1 MSASSPASSHLSPSA
16 RARQIDRYFL
26 AAVLVNSGLLI
37 VLERVF
43 TPSGRFWLAALAATI
58 IASVLYRWARDA
70 RWARALSTVMVV
82 ALVMCQMHAGEGRAE
97 VVLSALMNLMVLP
110 QSGQWRLVLASGL
123 ALCAGVAVGWG
134 LTAPDSMRWALAAAL
149 LAQTV
154 YLSWMTRRQQRL
166 DNERFEVDFLI
177 RAMGMDGPIRL
188 NLDVLRADSGVG
200 QRLKLVQQR
209 MADVLREMGASID
222 GVRTAS
228 DDLREGSE
236 ELRQRTDSTATGLR
250 DAAMC
255 LEQINVIVQTSAEA
269 SQEARSL
276 SAQAT
281 ALANRGGEQV
291 RAVVDTMHGINQS
304 ARKVTDIIGVIDG
317 IAFQTNILALN
328 AAVEAARAG
337 EQGRGFAVVA
347 AEVRQLALRS
357 SEAAREIKSL
367 IDTSVHT
374 IEGGVQLVEQT
385 GSTME
390 EIVAS
395 VRRVGEVFEQMSAD
409 SHEHAGGIG
418 VVTQSVK
425 ELDEVTQQNILV
437 AGRSAEIAMELMAH
451 AERMSEVLA
460 GFRLQATA
468 PVTVEVASRRAPP
481 VVMAVSAPPSVNK
494 VPAMPAQARA
504 TTAAPSPAPQSAGVE
519 FF

>member
-26 AAVLVNSGLLI
+26 ASVLVNSGLLI

-70 RWARALSTVMVV
+70 RWARALSTLMVV
-82 ALVMCQMHAGEGRAE
+82 ALVMCQMHAGEGCAE
-97 VVLSALMNLMVLP
+97 VALSALMNLMVLP

-149 LAQTV
+149 LAQTA
-154 YLSWMTRRQQRL
+154 YLSWMTHRQQRL

-347 AEVRQLALRS
+347 SEVRALSQRTTAAAKDISTLIARS
-357 SEAAREIKSL
+357 AERVTA
-367 IDTSVHT
+367 
-374 IEGGVQLVEQT
+374 GVQQAGAT
-385 GSTME
+385 GSTMDSIEATIHRVTALVQDIAQASQAQSTGVLQMGGALSDIDNSTQHNAALVE
-390 EIVAS
+390 EMAAAAS
-395 VRRVGEVFEQMSAD
+395 SLH
-409 SHEHAGGIG
+409 S
-418 VVTQSVK
+418 QSQG
-425 ELDEVTQQNILV
+425 LL
-437 AGRSAEIAMELMAH
+437 RSASAFQTDAGTP
-451 AERMSEVLA
+451 RLA
-460 GFRLQATA
+460 VPALQA
-468 PVTVEVASRRAPP
+468 
-481 VVMAVSAPPSVNK
+481 
-494 VPAMPAQARA
+494 
-504 TTAAPSPAPQSAGVE
+504 
-519 FF
+519 